1 MKSTKKSLF
10 ITTIAMVVLMV
21 VALSTATFAW
31 YTSSGTVY
39 ADTDTKITTAT
50 SSAANIAIGWEATA
64 TGTSVEFADA
74 ADLVPMVPDIQFVK
88 GTTTFDQA
96 KAAMKTGSLQKSGSS
111 AKFVA
116 DGTAPVSLWTQ
127 SEREGSNKDLYLVNY
142 NTSQAATVTFA
153 LNGPTKV
160 GDANAPDVTGI
171 FHLAV
176 FAWDATAAEGAG
188 ALVYQGMLG
197 ADDVD
202 YGTIKINEE
211 ELLTAGT
218 IEKTAFTLTIP
229 AATVTAGSSLQI
241 ALLAWIDGVELNNS
255 LAGGAVTF
263 GLTIS
268 A

>member
-31 YTSSGTVY
+31 YTTSNVVY
-39 ADTDTKITTAT
+39 ADTDTQISTAT
-50 SSAANIAIGWEATA
+50 SSAANIAIGWESGA

-74 ADLVPMVPDIQFVK
+74 TGLVPMVPDIQFVK

-96 KAAMKTGSLQKSGSS
+96 KAAMKTGSLEKNGSS
-111 AKFVA
+111 ATFIA
-116 DGTAPVSLWTQ
+116 DGTAPAALWTQ

-142 NTSQAATVTFA
+142 NTSQAATITFT

-202 YGTIKINEE
+202 YGTIEAGEE
-211 ELLTAGT
+211 ELLNPGT
-218 IEKTAFTLTIP
+218 IAKEAFTLTIP
-229 AATVTAGSSLQI
+229 AATVNSGTALQI

-255 LAGGAVTF
+255 LAGGAVQF
-263 GLTIS
+263 GLTIT